1 MAHLYFAYG
10 SNMSLRQMQRRC
22 PESTRLGIGHL
33 PGHRLAFPR
42 FSKNRQC
49 GVAGIEAH
57 ADSAVWGVIYELSAA
72 DWDCLDRFE
81 GYQPDR
87 HPDLNN
93 YNRLSMTIHVEGP
106 QLGAK
111 TCMTYVATRQG
122 IHFPPDDNYHRLII
136 DGARESG
143 LPPDYVEWLECIAV
157 MTKGRGF
164 IM

>member
-10 SNMSLRQMQRRC
+10 SNMSLRQMQQRC

-33 PGHRLAFPR
+33 PDHRLAFPR

-72 DWDCLDRFE
+72 NWDCLDRFE
-81 GYQPDR
+81 GYHPER

-93 YNRLSMTIHVEGP
+93 YNRISVTIHVELP
-106 QLGAK
+106 QRG
-111 TCMTYVATRQG
+111 TIDCMTYVATRQG
-122 IHFPPDDNYHRLII
+122 IHFPPDDAYHGTMLQ
-136 DGARESG
+136 GAMENG
-143 LPPDYVEWLECIAV
+143 LPETYIERLKTIRV
-157 MTKGRGF
+157 TGG
-164 IM
+164 